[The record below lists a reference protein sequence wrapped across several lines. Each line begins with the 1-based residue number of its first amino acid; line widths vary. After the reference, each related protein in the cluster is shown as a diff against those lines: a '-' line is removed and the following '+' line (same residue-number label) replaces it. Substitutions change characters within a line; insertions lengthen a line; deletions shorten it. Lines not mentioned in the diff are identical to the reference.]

1 MSVSLRQIAE
11 TAAFASARSMLLIE
25 SSTPVSDEQ
34 LHNYWKCCRGGLID
48 WLRDI
53 DDLSSQAADRADGH
67 HLVLWQSAVPILNEI
82 FVSEILTRVWAA
94 TLTAMDMTRGSKQ
107 ASPIARHT
115 LSGHNEARNRA
126 LTLMVKGM
134 DVPLG
139 SLSQV
144 DRLRRKAERWSDLL
158 CGHLILNFQLEEFA
172 FEPDRAVEFGQ
183 SQMREILRASDEPVW
198 EFVLMG
204 IRLAFKKMPDETP
217 PSDAWNRGIIR
228 NVLGSFPSDCFDDF
242 GQFKGLRRSRV
253 ERSSERSDRFADAL
267 LQTAQQN
274 PTERKASRLSFSALN
289 LRSKEQ

>member
-25 SSTPVSDEQ
+25 SSTPVSDEH
-34 LHNYWKCCRGGLID
+34 LHNYWKCCRGRLID
-48 WLRDI
+48 WLRNI
-53 DDLSSQAADRADGH
+53 DDLSSQAADRNNGD
-67 HLVLWQSAVPILNEI
+67 HLDLWQSAVPILNEI

-107 ASPIARHT
+107 ASPIAGHT
-115 LSGHNEARNRA
+115 LAGHNEARNRA

-183 SQMREILRASDEPVW
+183 SQMREILRAADEPVW
-198 EFVLMG
+198 EFVLTG
-204 IRLAFKKMPDETP
+204 IRLAFKAMPDEAL

-228 NVLGSFPSDCFDDF
+228 NVLGSFPPDCFDDF
-242 GQFKGLRRSRV
+242 GQFKGLRRSRI
-253 ERSSERSDRFADAL
+253 ERSSERSDRLADAL
-267 LQTAQQN
+267 RQTASQDSD
-274 PTERKASRLSFSALN
+274 ERQPSRLSFSTLN
-289 LRSKEQ
+289 LRSKDQ

>member
-25 SSTPVSDEQ
+25 SSTPISDEQ
-34 LHNYWKCCRGGLID
+34 LHNYWKCCRGRLID
-48 WLRDI
+48 WLRNI
-53 DDLSSQAADRADGH
+53 DDLSSQAADRADGD

-94 TLTAMDMTRGSKQ
+94 TLTAMDMTRGSTQ

-115 LSGHNEARNRA
+115 LTGHNEARNRA

-158 CGHLILNFQLEEFA
+158 CGHLVLNFQLEEFA

-183 SQMREILRASDEPVW
+183 SQMREILRATDEPVW
-198 EFVLMG
+198 EFVLTG
-204 IRLAFKKMPDETP
+204 IRLAFKTMPDETP

-228 NVLGSFPSDCFDDF
+228 HVLGSFPPDCFDDF
-242 GQFKGLRRSRV
+242 GQFKGLRRSRI
-253 ERSSERSDRFADAL
+253 ERGSERSDRLAEAL
-267 LQTAQQN
+267 LQTAPQD
-274 PTERKASRLSFSALN
+274 PAERKPGRLSFSALN
-289 LRSKEQ
+289 LRSKER